1 MYGCVCAAVNLPK
14 HAISHDIQ
22 VLLTTITLTAF
33 VRFHFVCV
41 CWFLFGILQWRSGVN
56 VLKRNSVRLAE
67 VWLDDYAQYYYQRI
81 GNEKGDFGD
90 VTERRELR

>member
-1 MYGCVCAAVNLPK
+1 MKLMRE
-14 HAISHDIQ
+14 
-22 VLLTTITLTAF
+22 
-33 VRFHFVCV
+33 RF
-41 CWFLFGILQWRSGVN
+41 QWRSGVN

-90 VTERRELR
+90 VSERKELRFVSFGFISF

>member
-1 MYGCVCAAVNLPK
+1 MYEYK
-14 HAISHDIQ
+14 FEIYY
-22 VLLTTITLTAF
+22 
-33 VRFHFVCV
+33 
-41 CWFLFGILQWRSGVN
+41 QWRSGVN

-90 VTERRELR
+90 VNDRKELRYENQ

>member
-1 MYGCVCAAVNLPK
+1 M
-14 HAISHDIQ
+14 D
-22 VLLTTITLTAF
+22 
-33 VRFHFVCV
+33 
-41 CWFLFGILQWRSGVN
+41 LQWRSGVN

-90 VTERRELR
+90 VSDRRELR